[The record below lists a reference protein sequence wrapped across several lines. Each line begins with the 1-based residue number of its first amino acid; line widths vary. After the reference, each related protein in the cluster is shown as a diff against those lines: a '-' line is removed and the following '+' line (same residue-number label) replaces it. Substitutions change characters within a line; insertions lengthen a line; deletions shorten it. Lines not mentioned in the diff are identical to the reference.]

1 MRTNKIRQIY
11 SRIPK
16 RGVAGCLLLAA
27 GIILTALAAN
37 VDGLAQWYSRQV
49 YPVWVNLWGRL
60 CGIFPFSVAEI
71 LLYLLGAGFLLS
83 LGRLIW
89 RLIRAG
95 KCGSRQSKGQTPL
108 SRRQILASWGSGFLL
123 AAGVLYFLYVLN
135 CGINYYRTS
144 FSESSGI
151 TMETYSVEELT
162 LVCRKLTEEVNERSG
177 RVERDTDGVMR
188 LDAEENGKVQERA
201 VEAMQELGT
210 VYPEL
215 SGYYPKPKPLL
226 NAWILSVQKLSG
238 VYSPFTVEANYNSAM
253 TDYNIPFTACHELS
267 HLKGFMQEQEANFI
281 AFLAGITYDDPEFQY
296 SSYLTGWIYCMNML
310 RDADEEAWEQVR
322 SGLSGEVE
330 LDLQANSRF
339 WARYDG
345 AAAEAADRIND
356 QYLQANGQK
365 EGIKS
370 YDRMVDLI
378 VEYYCGGTAE
388 K

>member
-177 RVERDTDGVMR
+177 RVERDTDGVMW

-215 SGYYPKPKPLL
+215 SGY
-226 NAWILSVQKLSG
+226 
-238 VYSPFTVEANYNSAM
+238 
-253 TDYNIPFTACHELS
+253 
-267 HLKGFMQEQEANFI
+267 
-281 AFLAGITYDDPEFQY
+281 FLAGITYDDPEFQY
-296 SSYLTGWIYCMNML
+296 SSYLTGWIYCMNVL

-322 SGLSGEVE
+322 SGLSREVE
-330 LDLQANSRF
+330 PDLLANSRF

>member
-37 VDGLAQWYSRQV
+37 VGGLAQWYSRQV

-95 KCGSRQSKGQTPL
+95 KCGSRQSKEQTPL

-267 HLKGFMQEQEANFI
+267 HLKG
-281 AFLAGITYDDPEFQY
+281 AGAGGEFY
-296 SSYLTGWIYCMNML
+296 RVSGGDHV
-310 RDADEEAWEQVR
+310 RR
-322 SGLSGEVE
+322 SGIPV
-330 LDLQANSRF
+330 Q
-339 WARYDG
+339 
-345 AAAEAADRIND
+345 
-356 QYLQANGQK
+356 
-365 EGIKS
+365 
-370 YDRMVDLI
+370 
-378 VEYYCGGTAE
+378 
-388 K
+388 